1 MSFGVSIVVGD
12 PQQEE
17 KCGKE
22 KRRSTKALTT
32 VDRLRDRVQIYW
44 YGSKR
49 NRFRFPLDDSH
60 DGWIT
65 YEDEKKLK
73 LHASNYYL
81 SFPRWATL
89 NWIGHSRFC
98 GHSTSRRVKRACGE
112 QSPLGQF
119 VRV

>member
-65 YEDEKKLK
+65 YEDEKKAEVARQQL
-73 LHASNYYL
+73 L
-81 SFPRWATL
+81 SQLSRWATL
-89 NWIGHSRFC
+89 ELD
-98 GHSTSRRVKRACGE
+98 RAFQILRAFHE
-112 QSPLGQF
+112 QAS
-119 VRV
+119 